1 MIAYEFL
8 KIFADFHSK
17 KTADASTISSDS
29 SHVTLVTVDEYQ
41 LKAHTMISAA
51 KSQTAK
57 K

>member
-51 KSQTAK
+51 KSQKAK